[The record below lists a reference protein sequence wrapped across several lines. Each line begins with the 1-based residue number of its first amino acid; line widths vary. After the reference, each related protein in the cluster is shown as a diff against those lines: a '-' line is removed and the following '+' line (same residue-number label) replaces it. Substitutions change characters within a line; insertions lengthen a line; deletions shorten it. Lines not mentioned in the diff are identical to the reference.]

1 MGPNQI
7 FVCGSAGV
15 VGAPSISRSGKA
27 KPSTVFAWQLGIPE
41 ARIMAALGISR
52 TVVWRTLAAY
62 LQGGLELAVFDVQRS
77 GRPRQ

>member
-1 MGPNQI
+1 
-7 FVCGSAGV
+7 
-15 VGAPSISRSGKA
+15 
-27 KPSTVFAWQLGIPE
+27 
-41 ARIMAALGISR
+41 MAALGISR